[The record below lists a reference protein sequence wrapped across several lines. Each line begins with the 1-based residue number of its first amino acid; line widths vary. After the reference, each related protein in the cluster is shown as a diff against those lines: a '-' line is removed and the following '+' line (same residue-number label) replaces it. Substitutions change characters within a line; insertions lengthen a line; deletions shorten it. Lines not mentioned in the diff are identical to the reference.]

1 MDVEPIQSLAFSM
14 HGRPKLYALL
24 LGSGVSRAAGVMTGW
39 EVVLD
44 LAGKL
49 MAMSGEKASDPHK
62 WYRGK
67 YKSDPDYSDLIERTA
82 PTPAERQQ
90 VLRRYFE
97 PDPADEADALRRPTA
112 AHRAIADLAKRGFV
126 KVIVTTNFDR
136 LIESALREAGVEPMV
151 LSSSDDIAGMM
162 PLDHTNCCVLKL
174 HGDYLD
180 ERIRN
185 TTDEL
190 SKYPASLNRLLDRI
204 FQDYG
209 LVVCGWSGEWD
220 VALRKAIRR
229 AKSRRYTTYWTAY
242 GDLSDEAERVTQ
254 AREARV
260 IKIES
265 ADKFFEDLSNLI
277 RSIEDYATPHPLS
290 VKAAV
295 AQCKRFLARDEDRI
309 RLADLV
315 DSTGEEALNDFADLP
330 ALSDFDGA
338 ALTNRMR
345 RSDGICGK
353 LLAIAVEASYWTRD
367 DTQVDAWRNTIER
380 FFQGAPEA
388 GGKLTHLVG
397 SYPAILLTYALGI
410 GAVAAGRPK
419 YLARVLAFPTGH
431 EIRSWSQGM
440 DMKTEEEVAQ
450 RLGEMLDIA
459 RSTTE
464 RLQALEG
471 MQTSHFPMN
480 DWLFQSLREHTT
492 GVIPSDGRYER
503 MFDRMEVLI
512 SLSCGLRVNKDRG
525 ELPPWFPPGCFRYRK
540 ENFNATTQEIEDSLS
555 KEGDDSPFV
564 RFNFVGDS
572 ATDGLVFLK
581 SFRDSVT
588 GVHPFH
594 RR

>member
-24 LGSGVSRAAGVMTGW
+24 LGSGVSRAAGIMTGW

-49 MAMSGEKASDPHK
+49 MAMSGEKASDPHN

-67 YKSDPDYSDLIERTA
+67 YKSDPDYSALIERIA

-90 VLRRYFE
+90 ILRQYWE
-97 PDPADEADALRRPTA
+97 ADPAGATEASKRPTA
-112 AHRAIADLAKRGFV
+112 AHRAIADLVKRGFV

-151 LSSSDDIAGMM
+151 LSSLDDIAGMM
-162 PLDHTNCCVLKL
+162 PLDHTDCCVLKL

-190 SKYPASLNRLLDRI
+190 SKYPDALNGLLDRI
-204 FQDYG
+204 FEEYG

-220 VALRKAIRR
+220 VALSNAIRR

-242 GDLSDEAERVTQ
+242 GDLGDEAERIAQ

-260 IKIES
+260 IEIES
-265 ADKFFEDLSNLI
+265 ADKFFEELSNFV
-277 RSIEDYATPHPLS
+277 RSVEDYTTPHPLS

-295 AQCKRFLARDEDRI
+295 AQCKRFLARDEDRM
-309 RLADLV
+309 RLAGLV
-315 DSTGEEALNDFADLP
+315 DSTGEEALNDLVDLP

-353 LLAIAVEASYWTRD
+353 LLAIAVEASYWSRD
-367 DTQVDAWRNTIER
+367 MQVDAWRNTMER
-380 FFQGAPEA
+380 FFQGALGV
-388 GGKLTHLVG
+388 GGKLSHVVG

-410 GAVAAGRPK
+410 GAMAAGR
-419 YLARVLAFPTGH
+419 YENFARVLAFPTGRD
-431 EIRSWSQGM
+431 IQSLSQG
-440 DMKTEEEVAQ
+440 KIEEEVAQ
-450 RLGEMLDIA
+450 SLGQLMLEIA
-459 RSTTE
+459 RSKE

-471 MQTSHFPMN
+471 MERHYFPMN

-503 MFDRMEVLI
+503 IFDRMEVLI
-512 SLSCGLRVNKDRG
+512 SLGCGLRVNKDRR
-525 ELPPWFPPGCFRYRK
+525 EFPWFPLGCFRYRND
-540 ENFNATTQEIEDSLS
+540 NFNTTVREIEDSLN

-564 RFNFVGDS
+564 RFVGES
-572 ATDGLVFLK
+572 ATDGLGFLE
-581 SFRDSVT
+581 SFRNFVMR
-588 GVHPFH
+588 VHPQ
-594 RR
+594 